1 MKRKLSKSLSIILT
15 MTIVISAIIIAP
27 VTVSAANTAD
37 SIVDIAR
44 AEIGNS
50 YYQKYNGHKNAWCAD
65 FVTWCAKQAGVSS
78 IASSSSCYNM
88 YMGMKDSCERVY
100 SPQKGDIVF
109 FYCNK
114 CSTTAGKWCHVGIME
129 DSTYSIEGNNWSDGT
144 SKVQKGKSY
153 NHNGDL
159 GYRHG
164 DSSGC
169 ITRIYLRPNY
179 DNSSTSAPTDVHLDR
194 SQVWYDIQDD
204 IVLYPRANGAD
215 YFWISVH
222 KDGQELISQGLAVN
236 GELRFSASQWGV
248 GDYYAWITASN
259 SAGNVDSLGI
269 NFSVVGAA
277 GYNNVSVEKPFY
289 DIDETVNISVSPVCA
304 KGVVIGIDKA
314 NVGRVVTEQC
324 DTTFS
329 IAASQLGVGSFSS
342 YFSVYNGSGG
352 VDTSRVSFLIPE
364 RKNLGD
370 EFIARVQNKSS
381 KKYFTAVGNNVE
393 GADKRDENSQLWKF
407 VRLSDNSYKIF
418 SLVDNRALDVDN
430 FGDAGGG
437 TNVQVFNSWDCT
449 AQRFYIYD
457 IYGSYYI
464 KPVCTDMML
473 DMSQTTNNLEVWG
486 RGEDWA
492 PQKFD
497 IQKTTNLIH
506 PVISLNKK
514 NFNLDE
520 KVSVSA
526 SADGGVDYYGVQVW
540 KGDKVVY
547 QESFTANKL
556 DIDCSK
562 LGAGDYGVFVSC
574 VNNYG
579 SINTETV
586 QFHVTSGITNDI
598 DLDNSVTVADAT
610 LLQKYVVGIA
620 TLTDDQKLLADCN
633 GDGVINVRDATYI
646 QKTIVK
652 IPVYNLKNS

>member
-144 SKVQKGKSY
+144 SKVQRGKSY

-236 GELRFSASQWGV
+236 GELRFSASRWGY
-248 GDYYAWITASN
+248 GDYYAWITAAN

-633 GDGVINVRDATYI
+633 GDGAIDVRDATYI
-646 QKTIVK
+646 QKIIAK
-652 IPVYNLKNS
+652 IPV

>member
-37 SIVDIAR
+37 SIVDIAC

-129 DSTYSIEGNNWSDGT
+129 DSTHSIEGNNWSDGT
-144 SKVQKGKSY
+144 SKVQRGKSY

-179 DNSSTSAPTDVHLDR
+179 SKPTPNK
-194 SQVWYDIQDD
+194 WYDDLSLVNLGDNFTARIRNIDLDVLLTNFNGNVVIGKHYDYKIARQIWNFKRNSNGSYTIKSALNDNCIDLHNFDD
-204 IVLYPRANGAD
+204 FNGGNIECIGENNSTAQHWFI
-215 YFWISVH
+215 YQN
-222 KDGQELISQGLAVN
+222 KDGSYSLRPECSQDRVMDVTN
-236 GELRFSASQWGV
+236 GYSSDGTNLQLWQYTDDKNQKFSIDECGEVINVGNYFSASIENTNYWKPIYQDESGNVTLTTSTRDKMSGILWHFVRDDDNGWYTIQSYKNGKYLTV
-248 GDYYAWITASN
+248 ENNSIEDGANVSCSEYSGDYGQFWYLLKAEDDN
-259 SAGNVDSLGI
+259 GEYLYLKSACSSKNLDL
-269 NFSVVGAA
+269 
-277 GYNNVSVEKPFY
+277 YNNEKSDGTNIQMWSINGTDAQKFSIY
-289 DIDETVNISVSPVCA
+289 EINSKTTYSINIEKDNINLGESTNIFINDTNFVIDYKLYIVMPDGQTKVIDNKCSYKYLFTPEQVGQYIIYAEVKSPVSSSIGSSSDRC
-304 KGVVIGIDKA
+304 VVV
-314 NVGRVVTEQC
+314 NV
-324 DTTFS
+324 
-329 IAASQLGVGSFSS
+329 
-342 YFSVYNGSGG
+342 
-352 VDTSRVSFLIPE
+352 
-364 RKNLGD
+364 
-370 EFIARVQNKSS
+370 
-381 KKYFTAVGNNVE
+381 
-393 GADKRDENSQLWKF
+393 
-407 VRLSDNSYKIF
+407 
-418 SLVDNRALDVDN
+418 
-430 FGDAGGG
+430 
-437 TNVQVFNSWDCT
+437 
-449 AQRFYIYD
+449 
-457 IYGSYYI
+457 
-464 KPVCTDMML
+464 
-473 DMSQTTNNLEVWG
+473 
-486 RGEDWA
+486 
-492 PQKFD
+492 
-497 IQKTTNLIH
+497 
-506 PVISLNKK
+506 LNKK
-514 NFNLDE
+514 CD
-520 KVSVSA
+520 V
-526 SADGGVDYYGVQVW
+526 
-540 KGDKVVY
+540 
-547 QESFTANKL
+547 
-556 DIDCSK
+556 
-562 LGAGDYGVFVSC
+562 
-574 VNNYG
+574 
-579 SINTETV
+579 
-586 QFHVTSGITNDI
+586 